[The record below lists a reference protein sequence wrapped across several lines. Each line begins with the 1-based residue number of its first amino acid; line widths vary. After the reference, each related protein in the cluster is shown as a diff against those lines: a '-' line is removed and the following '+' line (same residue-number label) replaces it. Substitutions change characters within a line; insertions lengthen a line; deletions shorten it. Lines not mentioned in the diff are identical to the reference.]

1 MIVLTYSTQ
10 RSDYGEKDMLFR
22 DMMIIAIF
30 SIWIEIHD
38 IVCPVIIDIYSK

>member
-1 MIVLTYSTQ
+1 MLTYSTQ

-30 SIWIEIHD
+30 YVDGQVQD